1 MSIYVYIYTHVY
13 TCVYIHTRVCVCV
26 YIYIYRYI
34 AAVALILCPESIPN
48 PQGGLTMVSTIYVSA
63 NHNTSMIVQLH
74 M

>member
-1 MSIYVYIYTHVY
+1 MYTYIHMYIHVYIYIHVY
-13 TCVYIHTRVCVCV
+13 VCV